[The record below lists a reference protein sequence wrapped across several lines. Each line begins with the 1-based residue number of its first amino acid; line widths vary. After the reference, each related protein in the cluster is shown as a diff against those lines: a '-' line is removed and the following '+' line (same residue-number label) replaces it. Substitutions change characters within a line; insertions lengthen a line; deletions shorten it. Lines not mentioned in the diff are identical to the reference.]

1 MSIRGVTFDNQ
12 QVTASDHGTLFKQVF
27 RDDGILTGC
36 AITTSGST
44 INIAAGYLVIA
55 GRLIQNTAQAS
66 LTVSA
71 SGNYVRIL
79 ATIDTSQT
87 ATTSAFNQVSFSL
100 DYAATLDGFA
110 ALIQNDINA
119 GSGNI
124 YQAALVVYTLSG
136 STPGSV
142 EAGPY
147 YATVSANYAAEAGA
161 AATAAALASSRNFSI
176 SDYDGSN
183 TGPSTAF
190 KGIAAA
196 LLKLPQTI
204 KATFVGSLTGNV
216 TGNVSGSSG
225 SCTGNAATATTASKV
240 GHALSFGSKSFNG
253 SADRTIVPNDLLFL
267 GANPIS
273 STTSDT
279 VTAWQSLGT
288 GFAWYTENGEITDKP
303 TTYGVLISYV
313 HSSIVSQLWVSYSA
327 GNIYHRVGNTA
338 DSETAWRS
346 SWVRVAN
353 QSEIPTASSSD
364 PLMDGTASAGSGTA
378 YARGN
383 HRHPT
388 DTSRAPL
395 ASPVFTGT
403 PKAQTAAAG
412 TNTTQ
417 IATTEFVTRAV
428 GGVSVPAAST
438 TAPLMD
444 GTASYGSGTTYAR
457 ANHVHPTDTSRAALA
472 SPIFTGT
479 PKAPTAATSTNNTQI
494 ATTEFVKAVIAAL
507 TAAQIPDL
515 PASKIASGTLDAA
528 RIPNLSASKIT
539 SDTLSA
545 DRIPNLSAAK
555 ITSGTLDA
563 ARIPALSA
571 SKISEANT
579 TLASFSGRR
588 IYISQSAPTT
598 GQGSVGDIWI
608 QY

>member
-12 QVTASDHGTLFKQVF
+12 QVTASDHGALFKEIF
-27 RDDGILTGC
+27 PTDGILIGC
-36 AITTSGST
+36 EITASGSN
-44 INIAAGYLVIA
+44 ISIAAGYMVVA
-55 GRLIQNTAQAS
+55 GRLFQNTAS
-66 LTVSA
+66 YTLTAAA
-71 SGNYVRIL
+71 SGNYVRVL
-79 ATIDTSQT
+79 AVIDTSQT
-87 ATTSAFNQVSFSL
+87 ATTSEFAQVGFTL
-100 DYAATLDGFA
+100 DYAATLSGFP
-110 ALIQNDINA
+110 ALTQDDINA

-124 YQAALVVYTLSG
+124 YQAALAIYALSG
-136 STPGSV
+136 STVGAIA
-142 EAGPY
+142 EGPNY
-147 YATVSANYAAEAGA
+147 AVVSAQYATNAGN
-161 AATAAALASSRNFSI
+161 AATATALASARNFTI
-176 SDYDGSN
+176 ADNDGSH

-240 GHALSFGSKSFNG
+240 GHALSFGSKSFDGGAN
-253 SADRTIVPNDLLFL
+253 RTIVPNDLLFL

-288 GFAWYTENGEITDKP
+288 GFAWYTDNGQITDKP
-303 TTYGVLISYV
+303 TQYGVLISYV

-395 ASPVFTGT
+395 ASPTFTGT
-403 PKAQTAAAG
+403 PKAPTAAAG
-412 TNTTQ
+412 ANTTQ

-428 GGVSVPAAST
+428 GGVSVPSASSSD
-438 TAPLMD
+438 PLMD

-472 SPIFTGT
+472 SPTFTGT
-479 PKAPTAATSTNNTQI
+479 PKAPTAAASTNTTQI
-494 ATTEFVKAVIAAL
+494 ATTAFVQAVIAAL

-588 IYISQSAPTT
+588 IYISQSAPTP
-598 GQGSVGDIWI
+598 GQGSIGDIWI

>member
-1 MSIRGVTFDNQ
+1 MAIRGVTFDNQ
-12 QVTASDHGTLFKQVF
+12 QVTASDHGTLFKEVF
-27 RDDGILTGC
+27 KSDGILTGC
-36 AITTSGST
+36 TITKSGSSLR
-44 INIAAGYLVIA
+44 IAAGYLVIA

-110 ALIQNDINA
+110 SLTQNDINA

-142 EAGPY
+142 AAGPY
-147 YATVSANYAAEAGA
+147 YAVVSAASATAADN
-161 AATAAALASSRNFSI
+161 AATATRLASSRNFTV
-176 SDYDGSN
+176 YDNDSSHS
-183 TGPSTAF
+183 GPSVAF
-190 KGIAAA
+190 NGSGAAN
-196 LLKLPQTI
+196 LKLPATI

-225 SCTGNAATATTASKV
+225 SCTGNAATATTATKV
-240 GHALSFGSKSFNG
+240 GHSLTVGGKSFNG
-253 SADRTIVPNDLLFL
+253 SAAVNVSANDITYL
-267 GANPIS
+267 GVTPIDTPVDDTPANWRALGFG
-273 STTSDT
+273 
-279 VTAWQSLGT
+279 TALYNVAGKINDQ
-288 GFAWYTENGEITDKP
+288 P
-303 TTYGVLISYV
+303 TQYGVLVNLPGQYV
-313 HSSIVSQLWVSYSA
+313 ITQLWIGLSGALYKRG
-327 GNIYHRVGNTA
+327 GNASEGINTWNGTWSHVA
-338 DSETAWRS
+338 VDSD
-346 SWVRVAN
+346 
-353 QSEIPTASSSD
+353 IPAASTSV
-364 PLMDGTASAGSGTA
+364 PLVDGTASAGSGTA

-403 PKAQTAAAG
+403 PTAPTASAG
-412 TNTTQ
+412 TNTQ
-417 IATTEFVTRAV
+417 QLATTEFVTRAV

-472 SPIFTGT
+472 SPTFTGT

-494 ATTEFVKAVIAAL
+494 ATTAFVQAVIAAL
-507 TAAQIPDL
+507 TAAQIPNL
-515 PASKIASGTLDAA
+515 PASKTTSGTFDAA